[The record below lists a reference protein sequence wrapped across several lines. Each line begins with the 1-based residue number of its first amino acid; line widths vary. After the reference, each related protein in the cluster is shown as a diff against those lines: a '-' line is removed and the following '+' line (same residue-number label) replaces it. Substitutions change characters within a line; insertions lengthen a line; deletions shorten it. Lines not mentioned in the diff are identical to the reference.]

1 MYVLPF
7 IRTGEYEL
15 SNMCIALKAF
25 VDVDRVL
32 TAAGN
37 LADSRGKAADVVRSL
52 SSLISLPFNTGNN
65 A

>member
-1 MYVLPF
+1 M
-7 IRTGEYEL
+7 
-15 SNMCIALKAF
+15 SIALKAF

-32 TAAGN
+32 TAASN
-37 LADSRGKAADVVRSL
+37 LADLRERAADVVRSL